1 MIKNKLLIL
10 SLFSLL
16 FSCQTEQEEE
26 VDPYPIEEGQ
36 SIKYNNEYLKV
47 IDDDEA
53 QNRPKRLINEN
64 AILNLGELEITW
76 GEDTKKVTAFRKG
89 GTDLHFSK
97 KGVRMRI
104 SDMYDLQISLNI
116 FHKKDPFGVADNHFE
131 LGQGDNNR
139 FEIEIEDKWE
149 IGELNLTWR
158 KEAVIKIEQLKA
170 STGEVKLQFTGK
182 ATNEISQETR
192 PFTLK
197 MAMRFEEI
205 TSSVRP
211 N

>member
-16 FSCQTEQEEE
+16 FSCQTEQEEG

-47 IDDDEA
+47 TDDDEA

-97 KGVRMRI
+97 NGVRMRI

-116 FHKKDPFGVADNHFE
+116 FHKKDPFGVAGNHFE

-149 IGELNLTWR
+149 IGELNLTW
-158 KEAVIKIEQLKA
+158 KEAVMKIEQLKA
-170 STGEVKLQFTGK
+170 STGEVKLQFSGK

-197 MAMRFEEI
+197 MTMRFEEI

-211 N
+211 G